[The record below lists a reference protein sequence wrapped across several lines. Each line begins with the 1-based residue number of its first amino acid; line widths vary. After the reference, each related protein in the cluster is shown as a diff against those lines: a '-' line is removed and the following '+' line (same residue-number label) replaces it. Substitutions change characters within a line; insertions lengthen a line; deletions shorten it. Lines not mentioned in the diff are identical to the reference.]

1 MTESAE
7 IPSDPEQSTPRRTIT
22 VSGRTMSI
30 AEAENSIRSS
40 GAWFWWIA
48 ALSLVNTVASMMKL
62 QYAMVLGLG
71 LTRLLD
77 VMVYFD
83 AEGAP
88 KADVSLLAS
97 GIHIGL
103 VVAASGLFY
112 LLGRMARARSLPA
125 FAIGMF
131 LYALDSLIFVL
142 GGDWIGVGFHAFVL
156 FWLWGGYR
164 VTRALGAAGGAG
176 ATGVAEPGP

>member
-1 MTESAE
+1 
-7 IPSDPEQSTPRRTIT
+7 
-22 VSGRTMSI
+22 MSI
-30 AEAENSIRSS
+30 AEAEHSVRSS

-48 ALSLVNTVASMMKL
+48 ALSLVNTVGSMMKL
-62 QYAMVLGLG
+62 KYAMVLGLG
-71 LTRLLD
+71 VTQVFD

-83 AEGAP
+83 ASGAP
-88 KADVSLLAS
+88 KSDVSLLIS
-97 GIHIGL
+97 VIHIGV

-125 FAIGMF
+125 FAIGIF

-164 VTRALGAAGGAG
+164 VTRALNAAGGAEVTA
-176 ATGVAEPGP
+176 ATEPGP